1 MARPAL
7 LACLLA
13 SLGGATALRSVPL
26 FGGAK
31 KNGAAAT
38 VPVSALR
45 SSTLLNV
52 HIIPHSHDDL
62 GWLVRARP

>member
-1 MARPAL
+1 MARLAL
-7 LACLLA
+7 LACLAA
-13 SLGGATALRSVPL
+13 SLGSGVSALRPSTL

-31 KNGAAAT
+31 GKT

-62 GWLVRARP
+62 GWLVRHWNKG